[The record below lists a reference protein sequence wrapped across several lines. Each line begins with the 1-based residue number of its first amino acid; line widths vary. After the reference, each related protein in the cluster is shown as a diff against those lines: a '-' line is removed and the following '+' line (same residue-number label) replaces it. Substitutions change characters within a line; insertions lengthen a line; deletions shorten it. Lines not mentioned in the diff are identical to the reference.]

1 MTDHPIKIYTD
12 WAISLGPLWTLPGV
26 KNGSLPKKW
35 VEAVGWKTVEKVLT
49 EEGTNG
55 LTRALNLWLEKGS
68 VK

>member
-1 MTDHPIKIYTD
+1 
-12 WAISLGPLWTLPGV
+12 WA
-26 KNGSLPKKW
+26 
-35 VEAVGWKTVEKVLT
+35 EAVGWKTVEKVLT

>member
-1 MTDHPIKIYTD
+1 MTNHPINVYIE
-12 WAISLGPLWTLPGV
+12 WAISLGPLWTPPGV
-26 KNGSLPKKW
+26 KNGSLPKRW
-35 VEAVGWKTVEKVLT
+35 AEAVGWKTVEKVLT